1 MITGS
6 YSSRVP
12 PFGYPRINSRSQI
25 PVAFRSLLRPSSLPD
40 AKASA
45 VRPYYLDPYF
55 FPSVVKE
62 HCKLATKFA
71 VISYW
76 LKPTTNHQK
85 LITIYGGGER
95 DRTDDPLLAKQV
107 LSQLSYTPT

>member
-62 HCKLATKFA
+62 HRKLVIKFA

-76 LKPTTNHQK
+76 LLGIGKTNYQSPK
-85 LITIYGGGER
+85 TNYYLWWR
-95 DRTDDPLLAKQV
+95 
-107 LSQLSYTPT
+107 

>member
-40 AKASA
+40 AKAST

-62 HCKLATKFA
+62 HVRLGRT
-71 VISYW
+71 VVSPW
-76 LKPTTNHQK
+76 LSGVGKNQL
-85 LITIYGGGER
+85 LIT
-95 DRTDDPLLAKQV
+95 KN
-107 LSQLSYTPT
+107 